1 MTRKNKT
8 EFCPGTSFLESFLS
22 RLVLSYYCI
31 WSCFPSEGGAL
42 VYIAFLPLFTAG
54 AIFMSEPGIFILSS
68 FMNETLSMSWK
79 SLKYIIKDR
88 IQVSER
94 VWITFL
100 LLILDTVVFGLA
112 SPAQLLWHSPYY
124 QLRTWILEAE
134 AKEI

>member
-1 MTRKNKT
+1 
-8 EFCPGTSFLESFLS
+8 
-22 RLVLSYYCI
+22 
-31 WSCFPSEGGAL
+31 
-42 VYIAFLPLFTAG
+42 
-54 AIFMSEPGIFILSS
+54 MSEPGIFILSS

-112 SPAQLLWHSPYY
+112 SPQLLWHSLYY
-124 QLRTWILEAE
+124 QLQTWISEAE